1 MLTILTTFHLHRTLR
16 RAHSTSGSGA
26 WGLAARFH
34 DNFLVIRTTHNH
46 VALHGIVDAENAIE
60 LGDLSGVSVE
70 VDEGVVTLRELVDL
84 VGELALAP
92 VVDVVDLA
100 TVLGESDFDA
110 LHNASAR
117 LIGDRGIDKKQQ
129 FISLHVVTSS
139 GHVASGREGLR
150 PRQERS
156 VENLTTTQLIGA
168 PAKSYRAFPPA
179 QSHHMRASPC

>member
-1 MLTILTTFHLHRTLR
+1 MPD
-16 RAHSTSGSGA
+16 SCV
-26 WGLAARFH
+26 WGLSAHFH
-34 DNFLVIRTTHNH
+34 DYLLVIRTAHDH

-110 LHNASAR
+110 LHNTSAR

-156 VENLTTTQLIGA
+156 VENLTTNACVGA
-168 PAKSYRAFPPA
+168 AAIPHRTPQPA
-179 QSHHMRASPC
+179 QSHHMRRIPR